1 MLVYTFAHTVTL
13 KGWSL
18 LGFFCLIFKPYTKHL
33 RQFSPP
39 WQQTAKKKRKMS
51 ASLLFGLSILA
62 ASVTPVLSS
71 CAYGTHLMPRAEG
84 GEVKVGKFGYAGAI
98 APANWVALDPVANAA
113 CNTGTRQSPIS
124 MTTGNFQIVQAS
136 EVQLDIPDF
145 PATEFEN
152 LGTTVEVIA
161 KGGKMSVAGVNY
173 DLQQFHF
180 HLPSEHLDNGTS
192 MAMEMHMV
200 WQSAAK
206 EIAVIGMYI
215 DIEGNPAAAPAAPAA
230 AAPAPAQP
238 ARRHARHLEAREG
251 AAAPAAA
258 EPAAAVPAMQ
268 QMGETARIAAAPVKS
283 NLLATI
289 MPEVSKIATPG
300 TKTETPPLVMSELV
314 QQIKSGSFQS
324 YSGSL
329 TTPPCSE
336 GVRWLVS
343 TQKLAI
349 SAQNFFAMRNVIGFN
364 ARFAQNSP
372 GQPNLMSLATAA
384 AGASAP
390 AAPAAPAAEGAKQ
403 KQQLTEA
410 EKAAKKAQKA
420 AKKAGK
426 ANNATA
432 PAAPPAVPAAVA
444 GAILGSTSV

>member
-1 MLVYTFAHTVTL
+1 
-13 KGWSL
+13 
-18 LGFFCLIFKPYTKHL
+18 
-33 RQFSPP
+33 
-39 WQQTAKKKRKMS
+39 MS
-51 ASLLFGLSILA
+51 VSLLFSLSILA

-84 GEVKVGKFGYAGAI
+84 GEVKVGKFGYAGSI
-98 APANWVALDPVANAA
+98 APANWVALDPTANAL
-113 CNTGTRQSPIS
+113 CNTGTNQSPIS
-124 MTTGNFQIVQAS
+124 MTAGNFQVVQAAD
-136 EVQLDIPDF
+136 VQLEIPDF

-161 KGGKMSVAGVNY
+161 KGGKMTVAGVSY

-215 DIEGNPAAAPAAPAA
+215 DIEGNPAAAAPAA
-230 AAPAPAQP
+230 AQP
-238 ARRHARHLEAREG
+238 ARRHARHLEARED
-251 AAAPAAA
+251 ADPSAPL
-258 EPAAAVPAMQ
+258 PGMQ
-268 QMGETARIAAAPVKS
+268 KMGETARVAAAAVKS
-283 NLLATI
+283 NLLATL

-349 SAQNFFAMRNVIGFN
+349 SAENFFSMRNVIGFN
-364 ARFAQNSP
+364 ARFAQNNP
-372 GQPNLMSLATAA
+372 GQPNLMSLATASTG
-384 AGASAP
+384 GAKNSTG
-390 AAPAAPAAEGAKQ
+390 GAKNKQ

-426 ANNATA
+426 GNNATA
-432 PAAPPAVPAAVA
+432 PAAPAAAVA
-444 GAILGSTSV
+444 GALLGSTSL

>member
-1 MLVYTFAHTVTL
+1 
-13 KGWSL
+13 
-18 LGFFCLIFKPYTKHL
+18 
-33 RQFSPP
+33 
-39 WQQTAKKKRKMS
+39 MS

-62 ASVTPVLSS
+62 ASVTPVMSS

-84 GEVKVGKFGYAGAI
+84 GEVK
-98 APANWVALDPVANAA
+98 APANWVNLDPTANAL

-124 MTTGNFQIVQAS
+124 MTTGNFQVVQAS
-136 EVQLDIPDF
+136 EVTLDIPDF

-161 KGGKMSVAGVNY
+161 KGGKMSVAGVDY

-215 DIEGNPAAAPAAPAA
+215 DIEGNAA
-230 AAPAPAQP
+230 AAPAETSAAALP
-238 ARRHARHLEAREG
+238 ARRHARHLEARED
-251 AAAPAAA
+251 AAPAAA

-268 QMGETARIAAAPVKS
+268 QMGETARVAAAAVKS
-283 NLLATI
+283 NLLATL

-314 QQIKSGSFQS
+314 EQIKSGSFQS

-336 GVRWLVS
+336 GVTWLVS
-343 TQKLAI
+343 TQKLAV
-349 SAQNFFAMRNVIGFN
+349 STENFFAMRNVIGFN
-364 ARFAQNSP
+364 ARFAQNNP
-372 GQPNLMSLATAA
+372 GQPNLMSLASAA
-384 AGASAP
+384 TGGSKN
-390 AAPAAPAAEGAKQ
+390 GTR
-403 KQQLTEA
+403 LTEA

-426 ANNATA
+426 AGNATA
-432 PAAPPAVPAAVA
+432 PAAVARAV
-444 GAILGSTSV
+444 LGSASL